1 MLLDGATQYGTARGS
16 DRVLPLNPNRT
27 AINDELSLGSGRYR
41 SRFRIERQPFE
52 AY

>member
-1 MLLDGATQYGTARGS
+1 MLLDGATQYG
-16 DRVLPLNPNRT
+16 T